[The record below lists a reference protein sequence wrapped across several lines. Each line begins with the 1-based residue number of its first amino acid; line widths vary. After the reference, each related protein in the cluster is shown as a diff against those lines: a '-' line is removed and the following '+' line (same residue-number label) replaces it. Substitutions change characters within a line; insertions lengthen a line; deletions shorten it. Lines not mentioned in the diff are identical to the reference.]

1 MIELGLSILFTI
13 CLFLF
18 FKEFDR
24 RKVDTLESITFNYLS
39 AGVLSIAFGSSGYSF
54 ENTIYSDWFIPT
66 VFLGVFFIVMFNIM
80 ALTTQKLGVTIGSL
94 ASKMSLI
101 IPVIAALLFQGDS
114 WTILKSAG
122 IIIALLSI
130 YLTVKKDENKNGPIY
145 LAILLFVGAGLLDT
159 VLSHIQF
166 KYLESQVAKDY
177 FTTTVFLVAFCVGFI
192 LLIVK
197 KQRFKMRNVIYGL
210 SLGIPN
216 YFSILFVLKSLNKMD
231 SSLVFPIIN
240 IGVVVLSALIGWGYY
255 KEHLSKLN
263 WLGVIL
269 AITSICILIYS

>member
-1 MIELGLSILFTI
+1 
-13 CLFLF
+13 
-18 FKEFDR
+18 
-24 RKVDTLESITFNYLS
+24 
-39 AGVLSIAFGSSGYSF
+39 
-54 ENTIYSDWFIPT
+54 
-66 VFLGVFFIVMFNIM
+66 M

-145 LAILLFVGAGLLDT
+145 LAILLFVAGLLDT

-166 KYLESQVAKDY
+166 KYLETQVAKDY

-192 LLIVK
+192 MLIVK
-197 KQRFKMRNVIYGL
+197 KQGFKMRNVIYGL
-210 SLGIPN
+210 SLG
-216 YFSILFVLKSLNKMD
+216 
-231 SSLVFPIIN
+231 
-240 IGVVVLSALIGWGYY
+240 
-255 KEHLSKLN
+255 
-263 WLGVIL
+263 
-269 AITSICILIYS
+269 YS